1 MKFWIKLVFKTLA
14 GGLGGFILFSLATGL
29 IDIFSHLVH
38 RESCDFLLY
47 APIFFLVNLVFGSGL
62 DDWAIL
68 SFLVGA
74 GFVFISQIRPLL
86 TVYFP
91 EQANRIIRILIA
103 VSLALASIGIGLNVQ
118 KYYVIKKMY
127 FEFCQAYNAQD
138 YELAYSYFSPEYRSE
153 VGLRRFTKT
162 LYRPYVD
169 PCNEEFEGTILH
181 RFNGAVMY
189 PYSWSYTVCDFVAGP
204 ELILVRIDG
213 KWYFTGEYHWYV
225 G

>member
-38 RESCDFLLY
+38 RESCDLLLF
-47 APIFFLVNLVFGSGL
+47 APIFFLFNLVLGPGL

-74 GFVFISQIRPLL
+74 GLVFVSQIRPLL

-189 PYSWSYTVCDFVAGP
+189 PYSWSYTDW
-204 ELILVRIDG
+204 IS
-213 KWYFTGEYHWYV
+213 
-225 G
+225 